1 MRTTEEYAAW
11 QAGLAAMHA
20 AYEAADQAEYV
31 AYMDELDARD
41 VARWADPLLEQPAT
55 DGALLEQRHVLD
67 EAAHPDQVAALRR
80 LALMAPSV

>member
-1 MRTTEEYAAW
+1 MTTEEYAAW
-11 QAGLAAMHA
+11 QAGLEQMNRD
-20 AYEAADQAEYV
+20 YEEADQAEYV
-31 AYMDELDARD
+31 AWMDELDARD

-80 LALMAPSV
+80 LAVQA